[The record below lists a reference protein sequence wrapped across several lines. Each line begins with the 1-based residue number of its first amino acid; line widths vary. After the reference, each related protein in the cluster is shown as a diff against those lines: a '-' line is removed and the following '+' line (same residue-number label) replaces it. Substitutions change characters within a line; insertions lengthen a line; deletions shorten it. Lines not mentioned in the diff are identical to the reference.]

1 MFSSEILHTG
11 IKVCLHMFC
20 LLESQSCPFQH
31 SWRLIIFLTT
41 IARLV
46 PLAEQE
52 LLTFPEHP
60 SSSVL
65 KRGSGC
71 SIFSFLCSIL
81 LTIRCLFFLVLLVVV
96 FVSFYQL
103 QLLIIPL
110 VCSNF
115 SDAKSFYKSEWSE
128 IKSSFKINFESGVKT
143 PKIKIKSKPD
153 QIWFEQTRKLSMV

>member
-1 MFSSEILHTG
+1 MFR
-11 IKVCLHMFC
+11 

-41 IARLV
+41 IAWLV
-46 PLAEQE
+46 PLVEQE
-52 LLTFPEHP
+52 LLIFPEHP
-60 SSSVL
+60 SSSAL

-115 SDAKSFYKSEWSE
+115 SDAKSFYKSEWFGEKNKHLVVFVCWVSE
-128 IKSSFKINFESGVKT
+128 WVIV
-143 PKIKIKSKPD
+143 
-153 QIWFEQTRKLSMV
+153 V